1 MISLFVAD
9 VLGAVANISQQYY
22 NDLGDGLAAV
32 LYSVATIIF
41 IVLVVN
47 YLFQIK
53 QFTFGAYVGWMIRI
67 TIIITAATS
76 WAAYEPIYNAARAI
90 PDNIAA
96 TLLGGEDVFTAL
108 DAMIDKGF
116 EVAANSFE
124 QGDWYD
130 LAPYFTGI
138 VIWLVTGILAALGMF
153 IGATAHVGL
162 ALSLGLAPIFI
173 SALLLESTSQLF
185 ASWTR
190 FVIGFMVTL
199 IVMAGVIGIITGI
212 FKTVVEETNVEGD
225 LASWGAFIV
234 SILVSAFF
242 LLNIPSLA
250 STLAGGIVS
259 AGTGFAQA
267 TGMASAMK
275 DYSKMASGGLTSAVQ
290 APAKAVSSVKDSH
303 QRYNAR
309 KEQQL
314 SQQMQKMATGK
325 ATGKAGGKP

>member
-124 QGDWYD
+124 QGDWSRPGTLFHRYRN
-130 LAPYFTGI
+130 LACDWHSCCVGHVYRSNSACWSCAFSWSRPDFHLGPFAGI
-138 VIWLVTGILAALGMF
+138 HFAALRVLDQVRDWFHGH
-153 IGATAHVGL
+153 IDRNG
-162 ALSLGLAPIFI
+162 
-173 SALLLESTSQLF
+173 
-185 ASWTR
+185 R
-190 FVIGFMVTL
+190 
-199 IVMAGVIGIITGI
+199 
-212 FKTVVEETNVEGD
+212 
-225 LASWGAFIV
+225 
-234 SILVSAFF
+234 
-242 LLNIPSLA
+242 
-250 STLAGGIVS
+250 
-259 AGTGFAQA
+259 
-267 TGMASAMK
+267 
-275 DYSKMASGGLTSAVQ
+275 
-290 APAKAVSSVKDSH
+290 SH
-303 QRYNAR
+303 WNYH
-309 KEQQL
+309 
-314 SQQMQKMATGK
+314 GHI
-325 ATGKAGGKP
+325 